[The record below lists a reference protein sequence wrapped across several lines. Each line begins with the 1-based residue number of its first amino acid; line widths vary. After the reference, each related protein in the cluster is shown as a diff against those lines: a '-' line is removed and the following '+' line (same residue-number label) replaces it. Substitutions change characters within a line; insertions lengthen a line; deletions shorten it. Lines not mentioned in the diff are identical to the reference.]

1 MRQGSHSEPR
11 RNLDAPRRKCVKVC
25 VSPLGGTTPT
35 QRTVLS
41 SETVTQRT
49 SARRSLSPKCSHVEL
64 LEAQANQVFLATL
77 DSLTEQRRATSAS
90 KQATNYA
97 PRLMT
102 DSGLVVGFNKNDLER
117 AMQRLFK
124 IGVIIADAELWR
136 RKNRHCQTG
145 IGRKN

>member
-1 MRQGSHSEPR
+1 MTSR
-11 RNLDAPRRKCVKVC
+11 RRLR
-25 VSPLGGTTPT
+25 
-35 QRTVLS
+35 
-41 SETVTQRT
+41 
-49 SARRSLSPKCSHVEL
+49 PKANYAGQEDGVEL
-64 LEAQANQVFLATL
+64 EWNAGAYRCVDSRFETESDRVDRQQHEAQANQVFLATL

-136 RKNRHCQTG
+136 RKNRHSQTG
-145 IGRKN
+145 IGRKE